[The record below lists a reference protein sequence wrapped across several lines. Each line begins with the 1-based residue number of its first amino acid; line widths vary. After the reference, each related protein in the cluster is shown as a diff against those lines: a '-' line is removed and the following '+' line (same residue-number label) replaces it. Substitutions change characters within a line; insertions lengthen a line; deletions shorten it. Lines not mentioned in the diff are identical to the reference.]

1 VARRTLIV
9 TLIALTTVTPARSQD
24 APSAPSYLM
33 RLVHAH
39 TYENLCVLLRG
50 DGQYHF
56 ERETA
61 AKTDVYEGM
70 LAQPELQRV
79 QRLVS
84 ADELFSLDQDRSL
97 KPASVEQNVQV
108 VLSIHRPGHWQN
120 LTFATADSWD
130 TYRDSV
136 VPLLAWLD
144 EMRRAKNR
152 TKLREEISTNHCLPP
167 PKLELKTR
175 R

>member
-1 VARRTLIV
+1 MAVI
-9 TLIALTTVTPARSQD
+9 PAYGQD
-24 APSAPSYLM
+24 NPSAPSYLL

-39 TYENLCVLLRG
+39 TFENLCVLVRS

-61 AKTDVYEGM
+61 QKTDVYEGM
-70 LAQPELQRV
+70 LPQADLQRV
-79 QRLVS
+79 QHLVS
-84 ADELFSLDQDRSL
+84 VDELFSLDRDKAL

-120 LTFATADSWD
+120 LTFATADSWES
-130 TYRDSV
+130 YRESV
-136 VPLLAWLD
+136 VPLLSWLD

-152 TKLREEISTNHCLPP
+152 IKLREEIATNHCLPP

-175 R
+175 P